1 MRETIVM
8 TGRDQQRALIVT
20 EFVAG
25 ALTISEAATVLGLSE
40 RQVWRLRTRFL
51 TEGPAAVVGAPR
63 GARVDRARSDHRA
76 AHPAHGRPS
85 QSSPQA
91 GSASPS
97 TSHHEPSSGARK
109 APMNAVRRR
118 SASIASRV

>member
-51 TEGPAAVVGAPR
+51 RATRANCCRWMKSPTMSHPAAP
-63 GARVDRARSDHRA
+63 
-76 AHPAHGRPS
+76 
-85 QSSPQA
+85 
-91 GSASPS
+91 
-97 TSHHEPSSGARK
+97 RK